1 MKVVKVVKVAP
12 VVGVWELGLGNYKVG
27 KVVKVVKVAPV
38 VGVWELGEEIEK
50 S

>member
-1 MKVVKVVKVAP
+1 V
-12 VVGVWELGLGNYKVG
+12 

-38 VGVWELGEEIEK
+38 VGVWELGEGISK

>member
-1 MKVVKVVKVAP
+1 LGARRGNFKVV
-12 VVGVWELGLGNYKVG
+12 